1 MKTLLATAS
10 ASVLLLAA
18 AACSEANAPYETAGY
33 ETNGQGTEVV
43 IDEDGAIV
51 ETASADTSLN
61 ASARPEYTLAAGE
74 MEASDLIGASVRNGA
89 DEEIATV
96 ADLYLGED
104 GASPVMLI
112 RDGGVAG
119 VGGDLR
125 QISFN
130 AATVTAPANDE
141 PEVLVQ
147 IAEENLE
154 TLPAFEQDGMNDYR
168 LASEIMGATTPVSFR
183 EDGVRVTDLIL
194 TNSGELRYA
203 VISPS
208 LASTDQFVVRA
219 NAIRVAEGDSDGD
232 VILDMDE
239 SEFDEAP
246 MYRWE

>member
-10 ASVLLLAA
+10 ASVLLLGA
-18 AACSEANAPYETAGY
+18 AACSPAEGPAATNGY
-33 ETNGQGTEVV
+33 ETRGPQVVEYDDQTMDSASVNQQTDLDSVRAEYRLAQGE
-43 IDEDGAIV
+43 I
-51 ETASADTSLN
+51 
-61 ASARPEYTLAAGE
+61 
-74 MEASDLIGASVRNGA
+74 EASDLIGASVRNGA

-104 GASPVMLI
+104 GASPVILI

-125 QISFN
+125 QIAFN
-130 AATVTAPANDE
+130 SATVTAPPNDE

-147 IAEENLE
+147 IAEESLE

-183 EDGVRVTDLIL
+183 EDDVRITDLIL

-208 LASTDQFVVRA
+208 LASTDQFVVPA

-239 SEFDEAP
+239 AEFDEAP

>member
-10 ASVLLLAA
+10 ASVLLLGA
-18 AACSEANAPYETAGY
+18 AACSPAEGPAATNGY
-33 ETNGQGTEVV
+33 ETRGPQVV
-43 IDEDGAIV
+43 EYDDATV
-51 ETASADTSLN
+51 ETADADALD
-61 ASARPEYTLAAGE
+61 AVRAEYRLAQGE
-74 MEASDLIGASVRNGA
+74 IEASDLIGASVRNGA

-104 GASPVMLI
+104 GASPVILI

-119 VGGDLR
+119 VGGELR
-125 QISFN
+125 QIAFN
-130 AATVTAPANDE
+130 SATVTAPANDE

-147 IAEENLE
+147 IAEETLE
-154 TLPAFEQDGMNDYR
+154 TLPSFEQDGMNDYR

-183 EDGVRVTDLIL
+183 EDDVRVTDLIL

-208 LASTDQFVVRA
+208 LASTDQFVVPA

-239 SEFDEAP
+239 AEFDEAP

>member
-10 ASVLLLAA
+10 ASVLLLGA
-18 AACSEANAPYETAGY
+18 AACSPAEGPAATNGY
-33 ETNGQGTEVV
+33 ETRGPQVV
-43 IDEDGAIV
+43 EYDDATV
-51 ETASADTSLN
+51 ETANADALDSVR
-61 ASARPEYTLAAGE
+61 AEYRLAQGE
-74 MEASDLIGASVRNGA
+74 IEASDLIGASVRNGA

-104 GASPVMLI
+104 GASPVILI

-125 QISFN
+125 QIAFN
-130 AATVTAPANDE
+130 SATVTAPANEE

-154 TLPAFEQDGMNDYR
+154 TLPSFEQDGMNDYR

-183 EDGVRVTDLIL
+183 EDDVRITDLIL

-208 LASTDQFVVRA
+208 LASTDQFVVPA

-239 SEFDEAP
+239 AEFDEAP

>member
-10 ASVLLLAA
+10 AAVLLLGA
-18 AACSEANAPYETAGY
+18 AACSPAEGPAATNGY
-33 ETNGQGTEVV
+33 ETRGPQVV
-43 IDEDGAIV
+43 EYDDATV
-51 ETASADTSLN
+51 ETANADALDSVR
-61 ASARPEYTLAAGE
+61 AEYRLAQGE
-74 MEASDLIGASVRNGA
+74 IEASDLIGASVRNGA

-104 GASPVMLI
+104 GASPVILI

-125 QISFN
+125 QIAFTS
-130 AATVTAPANDE
+130 ATVTAPANDE

-183 EDGVRVTDLIL
+183 EDDVRITDLIL

-208 LASTDQFVVRA
+208 LASTDQFVVPA

-239 SEFDEAP
+239 AEFDEAP

>member
-10 ASVLLLAA
+10 ATVLLLGA
-18 AACSEANAPYETAGY
+18 AACSPAEGPAATNGY
-33 ETNGQGTEVV
+33 ETRGPQVV
-43 IDEDGAIV
+43 EYDDATV
-51 ETASADTSLN
+51 ETANADALDSVR
-61 ASARPEYTLAAGE
+61 AEYRLAQGE
-74 MEASDLIGASVRNGA
+74 IEASDLIGASVRNGA

-104 GASPVMLI
+104 GASPVILI

-125 QISFN
+125 QIAFTS
-130 AATVTAPANDE
+130 ATVTAPANDE

-183 EDGVRVTDLIL
+183 EDDVRITDLIL

-208 LASTDQFVVRA
+208 LASTDQFVVPA

-239 SEFDEAP
+239 AEFDEAP

>member
-10 ASVLLLAA
+10 ASVLLLGA
-18 AACSEANAPYETAGY
+18 AACSPAEGPAATNGY
-33 ETNGQGTEVV
+33 ETRGPQVV
-43 IDEDGAIV
+43 EYDDATV
-51 ETASADTSLN
+51 ETANADALDSVR
-61 ASARPEYTLAAGE
+61 AEYRLAQGE
-74 MEASDLIGASVRNGA
+74 IEASDLIGASVRNGA

-104 GASPVMLI
+104 GASPVILI

-125 QISFN
+125 QIAFTS
-130 AATVTAPANDE
+130 ATVTAPANDE

-183 EDGVRVTDLIL
+183 EDDVRITDLIL

-208 LASTDQFVVRA
+208 LASTDQFVVPA

-239 SEFDEAP
+239 AEFDEAP

>member
-10 ASVLLLAA
+10 ASVLLLGA
-18 AACSEANAPYETAGY
+18 AACSPAEGPAATNGY
-33 ETNGQGTEVV
+33 ETRGPQVV
-43 IDEDGAIV
+43 EYDDATV
-51 ETASADTSLN
+51 ETANADALDSVR
-61 ASARPEYTLAAGE
+61 AEYRLAQGE
-74 MEASDLIGASVRNGA
+74 IEASDLIGASVRNGA

-104 GASPVMLI
+104 GASPVILI

-125 QISFN
+125 QIAFN
-130 AATVTAPANDE
+130 SATVTAPANEE
-141 PEVLVQ
+141 PEVRVQ

-154 TLPAFEQDGMNDYR
+154 TLPSFEQDGMNDYR

-183 EDGVRVTDLIL
+183 EDDVRITDLIL

-219 NAIRVAEGDSDGD
+219 NAIRVAEGDGDGD

-239 SEFDEAP
+239 AEFDEAP

>member
-10 ASVLLLAA
+10 ASVLLLGA
-18 AACSEANAPYETAGY
+18 AACSPAEGPAATNGY
-33 ETNGQGTEVV
+33 ETRGPQVV
-43 IDEDGAIV
+43 EYDDATV
-51 ETASADTSLN
+51 ETADADALD
-61 ASARPEYTLAAGE
+61 AVRAEYRLAQGE
-74 MEASDLIGASVRNGA
+74 IEASDLIGASVRNGA

-104 GASPVMLI
+104 GASPVILI

-125 QISFN
+125 QIAFTS
-130 AATVTAPANDE
+130 ATVTAPANDE

-183 EDGVRVTDLIL
+183 EDDVRITDLIL

-208 LASTDQFVVRA
+208 LASTDQFVVPA

-239 SEFDEAP
+239 AEFDEAP

>member
-10 ASVLLLAA
+10 ATVLLLGA
-18 AACSEANAPYETAGY
+18 AACSPAEGPAATNGY
-33 ETNGQGTEVV
+33 ETRGPQVV
-43 IDEDGAIV
+43 EYDDATV
-51 ETASADTSLN
+51 ETANADALDSVR
-61 ASARPEYTLAAGE
+61 AEYRLAQGE
-74 MEASDLIGASVRNGA
+74 IEASDLIGASVRNGA

-104 GASPVMLI
+104 GASPVILI

-119 VGGDLR
+119 VGGELR
-125 QISFN
+125 QIAFTS
-130 AATVTAPANDE
+130 ATVTAPANDE

-147 IAEENLE
+147 IAEETLE

-183 EDGVRVTDLIL
+183 EDDVRITDLIL

-232 VILDMDE
+232 VVLDMDE
-239 SEFDEAP
+239 AEFDEAP

>member
-10 ASVLLLAA
+10 ATVLLLGA
-18 AACSEANAPYETAGY
+18 AACSPAEGPAATNGY
-33 ETNGQGTEVV
+33 ETRGPQVV
-43 IDEDGAIV
+43 EYDDATV
-51 ETASADTSLN
+51 ETANADAFDSVR
-61 ASARPEYTLAAGE
+61 AEYRLAQGE
-74 MEASDLIGASVRNGA
+74 IEASDLIGASVRNGA

-104 GASPVMLI
+104 GASPVILI

-119 VGGDLR
+119 VGGELR
-125 QISFN
+125 QIAFTS
-130 AATVTAPANDE
+130 ATVTAPANDE

-147 IAEENLE
+147 IAEETLE

-183 EDGVRVTDLIL
+183 EDDVRITDLIL

-232 VILDMDE
+232 VVLDMDE
-239 SEFDEAP
+239 AEFDEAP

>member
-10 ASVLLLAA
+10 ASVLLLGA
-18 AACSEANAPYETAGY
+18 AACSPAEGPAATNGY
-33 ETNGQGTEVV
+33 ETRGPQVV
-43 IDEDGAIV
+43 EYDDATV
-51 ETASADTSLN
+51 ETADADALD
-61 ASARPEYTLAAGE
+61 AVRAEYRLAQGE
-74 MEASDLIGASVRNGA
+74 IEASDLIGASVRNGA

-104 GASPVMLI
+104 GASPVILI

-119 VGGDLR
+119 VGGELR
-125 QISFN
+125 QIAFN
-130 AATVTAPANDE
+130 SATVTAPPNDE

-183 EDGVRVTDLIL
+183 EDDVRITDLIL

-208 LASTDQFVVRA
+208 LASTDQFVVPA

-239 SEFDEAP
+239 AEFDEAP

>member
-10 ASVLLLAA
+10 ASVLLLGA
-18 AACSEANAPYETAGY
+18 AACSPAEGPAATNGY
-33 ETNGQGTEVV
+33 ETRGPQVV
-43 IDEDGAIV
+43 EYDDATV
-51 ETASADTSLN
+51 ETANADALD
-61 ASARPEYTLAAGE
+61 AVRAEYRLAQGE
-74 MEASDLIGASVRNGA
+74 IEASDLIGASVRNGA

-104 GASPVMLI
+104 GASPVILI

-119 VGGDLR
+119 VGGELR
-125 QISFN
+125 QIAFN
-130 AATVTAPANDE
+130 SATVTAPPNDE

-183 EDGVRVTDLIL
+183 EDDVRITDLIL

-208 LASTDQFVVRA
+208 LASTDQFVVPA

-239 SEFDEAP
+239 AEFDEAP

>member
-18 AACSEANAPYETAGY
+18 AACSQADSPAETAAY
-33 ETNGQGTEVV
+33 ETNGTEVAEY
-43 IDEDGAIV
+43 DDQTM
-51 ETASADTSLN
+51 ETAN
-61 ASARPEYTLAAGE
+61 AGDETAYEAARAEYRLAQGE

-96 ADLYLGED
+96 ADIHLGED
-104 GASPVMLI
+104 GASPVILV

-125 QISFN
+125 QVAFDG
-130 AATVTAPANDE
+130 ATVTGPAGEE

-147 IAEENLE
+147 IAEETLE
-154 TLPAFEQDGMNDYR
+154 TLPSFEQDGMNDYR
-168 LASEIMGATTPVSFR
+168 LASEIMGATTPVSFS
-183 EDGVRVTDLIL
+183 EDEVRITDLIL
-194 TNSGELRYA
+194 TNTGELRYA

-208 LASTDQFVVRA
+208 LASTEQFVVPA
-219 NAIRVAEGDSDGD
+219 DAIQVAEGDGEGD
-232 VILDMDE
+232 VILDMDQG
-239 SEFDEAP
+239 EFDEAP

>member
-10 ASVLLLAA
+10 ASVLLLGA
-18 AACSEANAPYETAGY
+18 AACSPAEGPAATNGY
-33 ETNGQGTEVV
+33 ETRGPQVV
-43 IDEDGAIV
+43 EYDDATV
-51 ETASADTSLN
+51 ETANADALDSVR
-61 ASARPEYTLAAGE
+61 AEYRLAQGE
-74 MEASDLIGASVRNGA
+74 IEASDLIGASVRNGA

-104 GASPVMLI
+104 GASPVILI

-125 QISFN
+125 QIAFN
-130 AATVTAPANDE
+130 SATVTAPANEE

-154 TLPAFEQDGMNDYR
+154 TLPSFEQDGMNDYR

-183 EDGVRVTDLIL
+183 EDDVRITDLIL

-219 NAIRVAEGDSDGD
+219 NAIRVAEGDGDGD

-239 SEFDEAP
+239 AEFDEAP

>member
-10 ASVLLLAA
+10 ATVLLLGA
-18 AACSEANAPYETAGY
+18 AACSPAEGPAATNGY
-33 ETNGQGTEVV
+33 ETRGPQVV
-43 IDEDGAIV
+43 EYDDATV
-51 ETASADTSLN
+51 ETANADALDSVR
-61 ASARPEYTLAAGE
+61 AEYRLAQGE
-74 MEASDLIGASVRNGA
+74 IEASDLIGASVRNGA

-104 GASPVMLI
+104 GASPVILI

-125 QISFN
+125 QIAFN
-130 AATVTAPANDE
+130 SATVTAPPNDE

-147 IAEENLE
+147 IAEETLE

-183 EDGVRVTDLIL
+183 EDDVRITDLIL

-208 LASTDQFVVRA
+208 LASTDQFVVPA

-239 SEFDEAP
+239 AEFDEAP

>member
-10 ASVLLLAA
+10 ASVLLLGA
-18 AACSEANAPYETAGY
+18 AACSPAEGPAATNGY
-33 ETNGQGTEVV
+33 ETRGPQVV
-43 IDEDGAIV
+43 EYDDATV
-51 ETASADTSLN
+51 ETADADALD
-61 ASARPEYTLAAGE
+61 AVRAEYRLAQGE
-74 MEASDLIGASVRNGA
+74 IEASDLIGASVRNGA

-104 GASPVMLI
+104 GASPVILI

-119 VGGDLR
+119 VGGELR
-125 QISFN
+125 QIAFN
-130 AATVTAPANDE
+130 SATVTAPANDE

-147 IAEENLE
+147 IAEETLE
-154 TLPAFEQDGMNDYR
+154 TLPSFEQDGMNDYR

-183 EDGVRVTDLIL
+183 EDDVRITDLIL

-208 LASTDQFVVRA
+208 LASTDQFVVPA

-239 SEFDEAP
+239 AEFDEAP